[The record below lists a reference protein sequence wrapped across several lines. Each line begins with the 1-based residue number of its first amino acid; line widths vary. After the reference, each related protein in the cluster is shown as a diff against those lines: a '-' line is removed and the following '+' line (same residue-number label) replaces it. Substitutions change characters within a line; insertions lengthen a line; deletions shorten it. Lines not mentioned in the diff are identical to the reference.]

1 MGLFFNHFWSFLPA
15 GDLFSRNL
23 ALSHTI
29 IYGLLTPYYV
39 SEKLNEPIPR
49 KIIDRRKDGRTE
61 GRMDRKTYFIG
72 AFPKWLEVK
81 KINAN
86 VWLVSGLLTDNI
98 GHHCVAILLAEIL
111 LWAPFSQSICTF
123 SFFLGH
129 TIMALSESYYQTIL
143 TYSELI

>member
-1 MGLFFNHFWSFLPA
+1 M
-15 GDLFSRNL
+15 
-23 ALSHTI
+23 
-29 IYGLLTPYYV
+29 
-39 SEKLNEPIPR
+39 
-49 KIIDRRKDGRTE
+49 DRRKDGRTE

-72 AFPKWLEVK
+72 AFPKWLEVE

-86 VWLVSGLLTDNI
+86 VWLVSG
-98 GHHCVAILLAEIL
+98 LLAEIL